1 MGSVG
6 TKGVPFIYIRAGHLR
21 LKSFPTLKIRFIK
34 KTLLKKKKKV
44 LFSQR
49 KLYLF
54 KTASFNFLQNQVLK
68 NFSIDQNVT

>member
-34 KTLLKKKKKV
+34 KTLFKKKKKKGAV
-44 LFSQR
+44 FTKEALPFQD
-49 KLYLF
+49 
-54 KTASFNFLQNQVLK
+54 SF
-68 NFSIDQNVT
+68 I